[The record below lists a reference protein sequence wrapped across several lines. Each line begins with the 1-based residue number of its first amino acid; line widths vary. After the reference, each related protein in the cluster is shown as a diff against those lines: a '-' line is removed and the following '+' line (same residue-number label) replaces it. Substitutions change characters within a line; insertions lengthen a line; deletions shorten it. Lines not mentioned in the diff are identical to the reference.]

1 MGKNGCEYVGSGQC
15 ENQVSDFEIDIFQS
29 TNSFG
34 LLPEQGEERLNSQ
47 IRHLGLYVFVVITVL
62 LLTSLFF
69 IPLPHISSIN
79 ELCQRVFS
87 KVK

>member
-1 MGKNGCEYVGSGQC
+1 MSLYSGGMGKNGCEYVGSGQC

-47 IRHLGLYVFVVITVL
+47 IRHLGLYLFVVITVL
-62 LLTSLFF
+62 LLTSLFS
-69 IPLPHISSIN
+69 PLNRIF
-79 ELCQRVFS
+79 LL
-87 KVK
+87 